1 MKMRALILVLVLVLP
16 ASLVARTKTDVV
28 VMKNG
33 DHLTGEI
40 KGLSE
45 GVLYLDMEYILGTSS
60 VQWSK
65 VEHLESKQLFLV
77 KTADGAVYT
86 GTMNTPNA
94 PDARR
99 PVEIR
104 VVETSGQE
112 VVIDRSR
119 IVQMDTTS
127 EKFFQRF
134 NGSINTGIIYS
145 KGNQSTQ
152 YSLGSQLTYPRER
165 WGAAA
170 GFTSTLSSSTG
181 ATCAPQEFDPTLWA
195 PCNIVTSYPAQA
207 NSCSLLSLIRNE
219 FEARSV
225 LTRDRLPVLDST
237 ALLEFRAWQ
246 FWVVLL
252 RLANRREWR
261 ALPGGNHAEGYS
273 GGAHRAD
280 VVRRGSSRL
289 SRWLSPCC
297 SRHRTIDPQ
306 CLENPRPAGA
316 ESTLTE
322 NARSPFHAEPRQV
335 SLTYFWTSPFASGG
349 GATSSNISTM
359 RSRACGSSS
368 CLYGRYIIERESP
381 YTANE
386 KPESAGRE
394 AACAW
399 AAV

>member
-1 MKMRALILVLVLVLP
+1 
-16 ASLVARTKTDVV
+16 
-28 VMKNG
+28 
-33 DHLTGEI
+33 
-40 KGLSE
+40 
-45 GVLYLDMEYILGTSS
+45 MEYILGTSS

-152 YSLGSQLTYPRER
+152 YSLGSQLTYPGER

-246 FWVVLL
+246 FWLCCCGWQTV
-252 RLANRREWR
+252 
-261 ALPGGNHAEGYS
+261 GS
-273 GGAHRAD
+273 GGLCREATMLRD
-280 VVRRGSSRL
+280 TLVGL
-289 SRWLSPCC
+289 IEPMWCG
-297 SRHRTIDPQ
+297 
-306 CLENPRPAGA
+306 AGV
-316 ESTLTE
+316 
-322 NARSPFHAEPRQV
+322 H
-335 SLTYFWTSPFASGG
+335 G
-349 GATSSNISTM
+349 
-359 RSRACGSSS
+359 SRAGFPRAAADI
-368 CLYGRYIIERESP
+368 GR
-381 YTANE
+381 
-386 KPESAGRE
+386 
-394 AACAW
+394 
-399 AAV
+399 